1 MKDKVVIV
9 TGANSGTGKWTAIEL
24 AKMKTKVVMVCR
36 DRSRGE
42 EALGEVKELS
52 GNETVELMICDL
64 ASLDSVKNFCDLFKS
79 KYDKLNVLVNNA
91 GVILPSRHETKDG
104 YELQFGVNHLGH
116 FLLTNLL
123 LDLIIKS
130 APSRIIL
137 VASGAHKS
145 GKIHFEDIN
154 LNNNWNMLKAYSQS
168 KLANV
173 LFTYELARRLEGTG
187 VTVNALHPGTVK
199 SNFAVNRD
207 TGFGK
212 VIMKALQPLFQTAQ
226 KAAGTSVYLSSSDE
240 VEGVTGKYYYK
251 NKALE
256 SSKLSNDEEV
266 AKKLWDISEV
276 MVNNHDINR

>member
-1 MKDKVVIV
+1 MD
-9 TGANSGTGKWTAIEL
+9 AQ
-24 AKMKTKVVMVCR
+24 VVMVCR

-42 EALGEVKELS
+42 EALKEVKKLS
-52 GNETVELMICDL
+52 GNVHVELMICDL
-64 ASLDSVKNFCDLFKS
+64 ASLDSVRDFCDLFKS
-79 KYDKLNVLVNNA
+79 KYDRLDVLVNNA

-130 APSRIIL
+130 APARIIV

-154 LNNNWNMLKAYSQS
+154 LEHKWNMVKAYSQS

-173 LFTYELARRLEGTG
+173 LFTYELARRLQDTG
-187 VTVNALHPGTVK
+187 VTVNTLHPGTVK

-212 VIMKALQPLFQTAQ
+212 IIMKSLQPFFQTAQ
-226 KAAGTSVYLSSSDE
+226 KAAGTSVYLSSSKE

-251 NKALE
+251 NKAID
-256 SSKLSNDEEV
+256 SSKLSNDKEV

-276 MVNNHDINR
+276 MVSKKGH

>member
-24 AKMKTKVVMVCR
+24 AKMEAKVVMVCR
-36 DRSRGE
+36 DKLRGE
-42 EALGEVKELS
+42 AALREVKELS

-64 ASLDSVKNFCDLFKS
+64 ASLSSVKNFCDLFKN
-79 KYDKLNVLVNNA
+79 KYDKLDILVNNA
-91 GVILPSRHETKDG
+91 GVILPSRHETRDG

-130 APSRIIL
+130 APSRIIV
-137 VASGAHKS
+137 VASGAHKA

-154 LNNNWNMLKAYSQS
+154 LTNKWNMLKAYSQS

-173 LFTYELARRLEGTG
+173 LFTYELSRRLEGTG

-212 VIMKALQPLFQTAQ
+212 VIMKGLQPFFQTAQ
-226 KAAGTSVYLSSSDE
+226 KAAGTSIYLSSSDE
-240 VEGVTGKYYYK
+240 VEGITGKYYHK

-256 SSKLSNDEEV
+256 SSNLSYDEET
-266 AKKLWDISEV
+266 AEKLWTISED
-276 MVNNHDINR
+276 MINNRDITV

>member
-1 MKDKVVIV
+1 MKNKVVIV
-9 TGANSGTGKWTAIEL
+9 TGANSGTGKWTSIEL
-24 AKMKTKVVMVCR
+24 AKMNAKVVMVCR

-42 EALGEVKELS
+42 EALEEVRKLS
-52 GNETVELMICDL
+52 ENDSVELMICDL
-64 ASLDSVKNFCDLFKS
+64 ASLSSIKNFCDLFKN
-79 KYDKLNVLVNNA
+79 KYDRLDILVNNA

-123 LDLIIKS
+123 LDLLLKS
-130 APSRIIL
+130 APSRIIV

-154 LNNNWNMLKAYSQS
+154 LKNNWNMVKAYSQS

-173 LFTYELARRLEGTG
+173 LFTNELARRLEGTG
-187 VTVNALHPGTVK
+187 VTVNSLHPGTVK

-212 VIMKALQPLFQTAQ
+212 SIMKSLQPFFQTAQ
-226 KAAGTSVYLSSSDE
+226 KAADTAIYLTSSE
-240 VEGVTGKYYYK
+240 EEEGITGNYYYK
-251 NKALE
+251 KKPVE

-266 AKKLWDISEV
+266 AKKLWDISEE
-276 MVNNHDINR
+276 MVSEYL